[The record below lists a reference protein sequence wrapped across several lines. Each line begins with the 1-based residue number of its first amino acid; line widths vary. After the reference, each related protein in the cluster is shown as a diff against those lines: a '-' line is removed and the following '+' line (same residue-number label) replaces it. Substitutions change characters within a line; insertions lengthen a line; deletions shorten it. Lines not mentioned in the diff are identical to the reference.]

1 MGGRADLQLDGGDST
16 MTRLRHKGFSLVEVL
31 ISMAIGSLIA
41 GGVVALLLSQAQ
53 LTATQNRNIINQE
66 NVRDVVHFI
75 TDEIALANTY
85 DATEPVIA
93 ANDSE
98 VSFFADI
105 DGDNVTD
112 TIAFYVDESSNLRR
126 SFQSPAN
133 GGMEADDIIL
143 RNVQSFT
150 FTYYAADDAAPA
162 TIDEIT
168 SVELQL
174 VLNTSGGTTY
184 TSGKQRPQSMVGRA
198 TIRNKLLN

>member
-1 MGGRADLQLDGGDST
+1 
-16 MTRLRHKGFSLVEVL
+16 MTRLRYKGFSLMEVL
-31 ISMAIGSLIA
+31 VAMAVGSLIA

-53 LTATQNRNIINQE
+53 LSATQNRNILNQE

-75 TDEIALANTY
+75 TDEITLANTY
-85 DATEPVIA
+85 DATEPIIA

-112 TIAFYVDESSNLRR
+112 TIAFYVDEGSNLRR
-126 SFQSPAN
+126 SFTSPAN
-133 GGMEADDIIL
+133 GGMAADDIIL
-143 RNVQSFT
+143 PNVQSFT

-184 TSGKQRPQSMVGRA
+184 TSGKQRSQAMVGRA
-198 TIRNKLLN
+198 TIRNKMLN